1 MVLLRHSVCI
11 WVIHCEFLPLAEDV
25 EMFASPGLRVLCVDD
40 NRDAAVSLAELF
52 ELVGFDSRFACD
64 GESGLREALDFR
76 PDVCV
81 LDINMP
87 GLDGCELADRLRQAF
102 GRNVVLIAVTGVAN
116 WQQCQ
121 RIAAAG
127 FDMRLTKPADP
138 DVLIQLLAAAERR
151 KGIDRHTR
159 PEAPALRHPAER
171 RPADDSPRHVPR
183 RPTDAADP
191 SALRHFRPIH

>member
-1 MVLLRHSVCI
+1 MI
-11 WVIHCEFLPLAEDV
+11 A
-25 EMFASPGLRVLCVDD
+25 APGLRVLCVDD

-64 GESGLREALDFR
+64 GESGLAEALDFR

-87 GLDGCELADRLRQAF
+87 KLDGCELAGRLRAAF
-102 GRNVVLIAVTGVAN
+102 GRDVVLIAVTGVAN

-121 RIAAAG
+121 RIAEAG
-127 FDMRLTKPADP
+127 FDVRLTKPADP

-151 KGIDRHTR
+151 KGVEQRTR
-159 PEAPALRHPAER
+159 PDSPASRYPAEH
-171 RPADDSPRHVPR
+171 RPTGDSPRLVPR
-183 RPTDAADP
+183 RPAGAIESTL
-191 SALRHFRPIH
+191 LRRFPTHR